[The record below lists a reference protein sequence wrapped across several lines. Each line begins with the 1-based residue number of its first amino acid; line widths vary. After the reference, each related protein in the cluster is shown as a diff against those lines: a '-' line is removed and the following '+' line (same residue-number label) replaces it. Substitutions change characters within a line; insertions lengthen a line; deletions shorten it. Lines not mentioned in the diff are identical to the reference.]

1 MSPVVSRRVWDRLVS
16 PHTVIGV
23 DAVCRNPA
31 GNPLGGPSGS
41 PGRRTRRQ
49 RAVARGSRL
58 ARLAALGL
66 LGAVTL
72 TGCSMPNNEF
82 WRFGWPEGITEQS
95 QDMRELW
102 TGSVIAALIVGFAV
116 WGLILYSVVAHRKRG
131 DELPKQTAYNLPL
144 EIVYTILP
152 FVIIAGLFFYTV
164 VVQNRVQDRSENPDE
179 TIAVNAFKWNWQ
191 FVYPGST
198 GPDGLPVDTVGTSS
212 EIPILVLPTDR
223 TIRFELASA
232 DVIHSFWVPEFLFK
246 LDVIPGNENGRDNVF
261 EVTVDEEGA
270 YVGRCAELCGTYHA
284 YMNFEVRAV
293 SGDDYDDYLA
303 ARESGLDTFA
313 ALEEIGQPGLAS
325 TTTPFEYLQ
334 NTAQTSNGG

>member
-1 MSPVVSRRVWDRLVS
+1 
-16 PHTVIGV
+16 
-23 DAVCRNPA
+23 
-31 GNPLGGPSGS
+31 
-41 PGRRTRRQ
+41 
-49 RAVARGSRL
+49 VARGSRL

-66 LGAVTL
+66 LGVVTL
-72 TGCSMPNNEF
+72 TGCEMPNNEF

-116 WGLILYSVVAHRKRG
+116 WGLILYSVVRHRKRG

-152 FVIIAGLFFYTV
+152 FLIIAALFFYTV
-164 VVQNRVQDRSENPDE
+164 VVQNRVMERSDDPDE

-191 FVYPGST
+191 FVYPETS
-198 GPDGLPVDTVGTSS
+198 GPDGQPVDTVGSSS
-212 EIPILVLPTDR
+212 EIPILVLPTER
-223 TIRFELASA
+223 SIRFEVASA

-261 EVTVDEEGA
+261 QVTVQEEGA

-284 YMNFEVRAV
+284 FMNFEVRAV
-293 SGDDYDDYLA
+293 SGDDYDAYIE
-303 ARESGLDTFA
+303 ARESGLDTYE
-313 ALEEIGQPGLAS
+313 ALEEIGQPGLS
-325 TTTPFEYLQ
+325 SSTTPFEALQ
-334 NTAQTSNGG
+334 NKNIDQQQSAGG

>member
-1 MSPVVSRRVWDRLVS
+1 
-16 PHTVIGV
+16 
-23 DAVCRNPA
+23 
-31 GNPLGGPSGS
+31 
-41 PGRRTRRQ
+41 
-49 RAVARGSRL
+49 VARGSRL

-66 LGAVTL
+66 LGVVTL

-82 WRFGWPEGITEQS
+82 WRFGWPEGITDRS

-102 TGSVIAALIVGFAV
+102 TGSVIAALIVGVAV
-116 WGLILYSVVAHRKRG
+116 WGLILFSVVAHRKRG

-152 FVIIAGLFFYTV
+152 FIIIAGLFFYTV
-164 VVQNRVQDRSENPDE
+164 VVQNRVQERSESPDE

-191 FVYPGST
+191 FVYPETT
-198 GPDGLPVDTVGTSS
+198 GPGGEPVETVGTSS

-261 EVTVDEEGA
+261 EVTVQEEGA

-303 ARESGLDTFA
+303 ARESGLDTFE
-313 ALEEIGQPGLAS
+313 ALEEIGQPGLSS
-325 TTTPFEYLQ
+325 TTTPFELLQ
-334 NTAQTSNGG
+334 NRNVDQQTTGG

>member
-1 MSPVVSRRVWDRLVS
+1 
-16 PHTVIGV
+16 
-23 DAVCRNPA
+23 
-31 GNPLGGPSGS
+31 
-41 PGRRTRRQ
+41 
-49 RAVARGSRL
+49 VARGSRL

-66 LGAVTL
+66 LGVLTL
-72 TGCSMPNNEF
+72 TGCTAPNNEF
-82 WRFGWPEGITEQS
+82 WRFGWPDGITDQS
-95 QDMRELW
+95 EDMRELW
-102 TGSVIAALIVGFAV
+102 TWSVIAALIVGFAV
-116 WGLILYSVVAHRKRG
+116 WGLILYSVVRHRKRS

-164 VVQNRVQDRSENPDE
+164 VVQNRVQERSDNPDE

-191 FVYPGST
+191 FVYPETSDE
-198 GPDGLPVDTVGTSS
+198 DGQPVSTVGATD

-223 TIRFELASA
+223 TIRFEVASA

-261 EVTVDEEGA
+261 EVTVREEGA

-293 SGDDYDDYLA
+293 SGDDYDAYLA
-303 ARESGLDTFA
+303 AREEGMSTFE
-313 ALEEIGQPGLAS
+313 ALEEIGQPGESS

-334 NTAQTSNGG
+334 HENTDQPQSAGG

>member
-1 MSPVVSRRVWDRLVS
+1 
-16 PHTVIGV
+16 
-23 DAVCRNPA
+23 
-31 GNPLGGPSGS
+31 
-41 PGRRTRRQ
+41 
-49 RAVARGSRL
+49 VARGSRL

-66 LGAVTL
+66 LGVVTL

-82 WRFGWPEGITEQS
+82 WRFGWPEGITDRS

-102 TGSVIAALIVGFAV
+102 TGSVIAALIVGVAV
-116 WGLILYSVVAHRKRG
+116 WGLILWSVVRHRKRG

-164 VVQNRVQDRSENPDE
+164 VVQNRVMERSDEPDE

-191 FVYPGST
+191 FVYPET
-198 GPDGLPVDTVGTSS
+198 EGPGGEAVDTVGTSS
-212 EIPILVLPTDR
+212 EIPVLVLPTDR

-261 EVTVDEEGA
+261 EVTVQEEGA

-293 SGDDYDDYLA
+293 SGEDYDAYLE
-303 ARESGLDTFA
+303 ARESGLDTFE
-313 ALEEIGQPGLAS
+313 ALEEIGQPGLSSA
-325 TTTPFEYLQ
+325 TTPFESLQ
-334 NTAQTSNGG
+334 NKNIDQQTTGG

>member
-1 MSPVVSRRVWDRLVS
+1 M
-16 PHTVIGV
+16 
-23 DAVCRNPA
+23 
-31 GNPLGGPSGS
+31 
-41 PGRRTRRQ
+41 
-49 RAVARGSRL
+49 ARGSRL

-66 LGAVTL
+66 LGVLTL
-72 TGCSMPNNEF
+72 TGCDIPNNEF

-95 QDMRELW
+95 QHMRELW
-102 TGSVIAALIVGFAV
+102 TGSVIAALIVGIAV

-164 VVQNRVQDRSENPDE
+164 VVQNRVQERSEDPDE

-191 FVYPGST
+191 FVYPEST

-261 EVTVDEEGA
+261 EVTVQEEGA
-270 YVGRCAELCGTYHA
+270 YVGRCAELCGIYHA

-293 SGDDYDDYLA
+293 SGEDYDAYLD
-303 ARESGLDTFA
+303 ARESGLDTFE
-313 ALEEIGQPGLAS
+313 ALEEIGQPGLSS
-325 TTTPFEYLQ
+325 TTTPFESLQ
-334 NTAQTSNGG
+334 NKNIDQQTAGG